1 MLRGESGVFEGVH
14 GWEAV
19 MSAFVERALPR
30 RNPDARVSEPDDQ
43 VSFRLADARV
53 ERREE
58 ARKRAENRTGGRR
71 ER

>member
-1 MLRGESGVFEGVH
+1 
-14 GWEAV
+14 

-30 RNPDARVSEPDDQ
+30 RDPDARVSEPDDQ

-53 ERREE
+53 ERREL
-58 ARKRAENRTGGRR
+58 AKKRASKSRTGGRR